1 MCQQVIQS
9 ETCRPYKCPTW
20 LRAPILLSNQ
30 QKQPLLHTGPRQ
42 AWHDIHSRIEG
53 PAAWDVLLNFEQRW
67 RKQSRNPGAL
77 LNMTTQ
83 VLSNDCRPHFTWIW
97 TLPVR

>member
-1 MCQQVIQS
+1 MCEGRQS
-9 ETCRPYKCPTW
+9 YMH
-20 LRAPILLSNQ
+20 A
-30 QKQPLLHTGPRQ
+30 GPRQ

-67 RKQSRNPGAL
+67 RKQSKNPGAL

-83 VLSNDCRPHFTWIW
+83 VRPAIKCWAPRHMHVDIVRAPSICRTRLASKTHAQHE
-97 TLPVR
+97 VQH